1 MGAFISVEV
10 DIQGAQ
16 KALEGTKKSLKSVQ
30 MGVLRIVA
38 RGTVK
43 AIKSGIR
50 TSGIQKRTGELLKCY
65 GYKVKK
71 NGSEVNIFP
80 KGKGGSRIFP
90 KVYVLNYGLPGT
102 GHRPHSFIEKGQN
115 YTEGN
120 FYENE
125 IDKYIQKE
133 LEKYWGQNGTT
144 F

>member
-1 MGAFISVEV
+1 MGAIFSVETDV
-10 DIQGAQ
+10 QGAQ

-30 MGVLRIVA
+30 SGVLRIVA

-102 GHRPHSFIEKGQN
+102 GHRPYSFIEKGQK
-115 YTEGN
+115 YAEGN
-120 FYENE
+120 SYKNE
-125 IDKYIQKE
+125 INNYIQKE
-133 LEKYWGQNGTT
+133 LEKYWG
-144 F
+144 